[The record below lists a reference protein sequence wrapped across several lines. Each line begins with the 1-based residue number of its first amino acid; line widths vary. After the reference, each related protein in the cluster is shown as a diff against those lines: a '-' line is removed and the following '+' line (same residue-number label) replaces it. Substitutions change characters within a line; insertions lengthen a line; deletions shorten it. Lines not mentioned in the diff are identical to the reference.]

1 MMRRLQCH
9 QQMVRYYLFNS
20 ILIVIYLLIPEGVPP
35 PANGTEV
42 YMLLYNLITDSR
54 SVGCIGGAQRAP

>member
-9 QQMVRYYLFNS
+9 HQMVRYYLFNS
-20 ILIVIYLLIPEGVPP
+20 ILNAIYLLIPGVPP

-42 YMLLYNLITDSR
+42 YMLLYNLIE
-54 SVGCIGGAQRAP
+54 VLAALVELKRAP